1 MSPTTARPRG
11 RTLQARVFRVLNV
24 PMRALLGLPFATPLS
39 GGLMITAQLPSV
51 ATRSRSPATR
61 SPASGEA

>member
-39 GGLMITAQLPSV
+39 GRLMLTAQLP
-51 ATRSRSPATR
+51 
-61 SPASGEA
+61 